1 MQRCFVPVTPVVV
14 QMPAAAAA
22 GAAGL
27 DVPRYDGGFFVVV
40 FTPDGEKTAAVM
52 RDMGVYVIPLK
63 GAVRVA
69 LCATPESEIPRLIA
83 ALRAGIDQA
92 KAEQGDSPSGPLH
105 YQY

>member
-1 MQRCFVPVTPVVV
+1 
-14 QMPAAAAA
+14 
-22 GAAGL
+22 
-27 DVPRYDGGFFVVV
+27 
-40 FTPDGEKTAAVM
+40 M

-92 KAEQGDSPSGPLH
+92 EAEQGGSA
-105 YQY
+105 